1 MIWIDIVY
9 TIKQMIIYIMSAII
23 LNALTGSC
31 IFICFKFLE
40 KWLEKRGLIWT
51 SIRMLRFVILSFLVP
66 VVFILLLNVYD
77 DNTIFSPDRP
87 LDYIFGVLLI
97 IWIIGWIK
105 AFIHSMKIHKRLK
118 YLVNN
123 ACMCEKNVVM
133 VKDKWEKKLKIHVNV
148 TVKQTY
154 TIATPIICGI
164 IKPVILLP
172 VNDYSKEEL
181 DVIFAHELMHCKHK
195 DILWKQLCAF
205 SRIVFWWNPLI
216 QRFVYVVDSW
226 NESYCD
232 YAVTQVLKNKKQYF
246 TTVCRLGIQPFQ
258 KGTYLCAA
266 LYEDKNQLKT
276 RIYRIKAMQDT
287 NKKAA
292 AQISAV
298 MILLLVSFGS
308 VVLITQ
314 GYHRIYMSTIMMLG
328 DIQQEIYLKEGG
340 AETRD
345 IIMNL
350 KEYDHIRWNKKLPV
364 VKMKENIKKG
374 NYNAF
379 FQKLKSQ
386 NRMESN
392 WIYLKKGEIVIFN
405 LQDMQDETLNKRD
418 TDFISGIMDVNGR
431 ERYVMASSQILHD
444 FEIQKKGRYKFFIEN
459 RYKSKIKIFV
469 DFTWEK

>member
-1 MIWIDIVY
+1 M
-9 TIKQMIIYIMSAII
+9 

-31 IFICFKFLE
+31 VFICFKLLE
-40 KWLEKRGLIWT
+40 KLLEKRGLIKT
-51 SIRMLRFVILSFLVP
+51 SVRLLRFVILSFLIP
-66 VVFILLLNVYD
+66 IVFVSLIYAYD
-77 DNTIFSPDRP
+77 DNVTFAQDDP
-87 LDYIFGVLLI
+87 LPYVFGVLLL
-97 IWIIGWIK
+97 IWAVGWGK
-105 AFIHSMKIHKRLK
+105 ALIHSIQIHKRLK
-118 YLVNN
+118 YLINT
-123 ACMCEKNVVM
+123 ACMCEKEVVDT
-133 VKDKWEKKLKIHVNV
+133 KEIWRKKLKIRQKIE
-148 TVKQTY
+148 VKYSY
-154 TIATPIICGI
+154 TIATPIICRVL
-164 IKPVILLP
+164 KPVILLP
-172 VNDYSKEEL
+172 ARDYSREEL
-181 DVIFAHELMHCKHK
+181 DVIFVHELMHCKHK

-205 SRIVFWWNPLI
+205 TCIVFWWNPLI

-232 YAVTQVLKNKKQYF
+232 YAVTQVLKDKKQYF

-258 KGTYLCAA
+258 KGAYLCAA

-392 WIYLKKGEIVIFN
+392 WIYLKKGEIVSFN

-444 FEIQKKGRYKFFIEN
+444 FEIQKEGRYKFFIEN

>member
-1 MIWIDIVY
+1 M
-9 TIKQMIIYIMSAII
+9 
-23 LNALTGSC
+23 
-31 IFICFKFLE
+31 E
-40 KWLEKRGLIWT
+40 
-51 SIRMLRFVILSFLVP
+51 
-66 VVFILLLNVYD
+66 
-77 DNTIFSPDRP
+77 
-87 LDYIFGVLLI
+87 
-97 IWIIGWIK
+97 
-105 AFIHSMKIHKRLK
+105 
-118 YLVNN
+118 
-123 ACMCEKNVVM
+123 
-133 VKDKWEKKLKIHVNV
+133 
-148 TVKQTY
+148 
-154 TIATPIICGI
+154 
-164 IKPVILLP
+164 
-172 VNDYSKEEL
+172 
-181 DVIFAHELMHCKHK
+181 
-195 DILWKQLCAF
+195 
-205 SRIVFWWNPLI
+205 
-216 QRFVYVVDSW
+216 
-226 NESYCD
+226 
-232 YAVTQVLKNKKQYF
+232 AVTQVLKNKKQYF

-392 WIYLKKGEIVIFN
+392 WIYLKKGEIVSFN

-444 FEIQKKGRYKFFIEN
+444 FEIQKEGRYKFFIEN

>member
-1 MIWIDIVY
+1 
-9 TIKQMIIYIMSAII
+9 MIIYIMSAII

-51 SIRMLRFVILSFLVP
+51 SIRMLRFVILSFLIP
-66 VVFILLLNVYD
+66 IVFVSLIYAYDDNVIFAQDDPLPYVFGILLL
-77 DNTIFSPDRP
+77 
-87 LDYIFGVLLI
+87 
-97 IWIIGWIK
+97 IWAVGWGK
-105 AFIHSMKIHKRLK
+105 ALIHSIQIHKRLK
-118 YLVNN
+118 YLINT
-123 ACMCEKNVVM
+123 ACMCEKEVVDT
-133 VKDKWEKKLKIHVNV
+133 KEIWRKKLKIRQKIE
-148 TVKQTY
+148 VKYSY
-154 TIATPIICGI
+154 TIATPIICRVL
-164 IKPVILLP
+164 KPVILLP
-172 VNDYSKEEL
+172 ARDYSREEL
-181 DVIFAHELMHCKHK
+181 DVIFVHELMHCKHK

-205 SRIVFWWNPLI
+205 ARIVFWWNPLI

-232 YAVTQVLKNKKQYF
+232 YAVTQVLKDKKQYF

-258 KGTYLCAA
+258 KGAYLCAA

-292 AQISAV
+292 AQISVV

-392 WIYLKKGEIVIFN
+392 WIYLKKGEIVSFN

>member
-1 MIWIDIVY
+1 M
-9 TIKQMIIYIMSAII
+9 

-31 IFICFKFLE
+31 VFICFKLLE
-40 KWLEKRGLIWT
+40 KLLEKRGLIKM
-51 SIRMLRFVILSFLVP
+51 SVRLLRFVILSFLIP
-66 VVFILLLNVYD
+66 IVFVSLIYAYD
-77 DNTIFSPDRP
+77 DNVIFAQDDP
-87 LDYIFGVLLI
+87 LPYVFGVLLL
-97 IWIIGWIK
+97 IWAVGWGK
-105 AFIHSMKIHKRLK
+105 ALIHSIQIHKRLK
-118 YLVNN
+118 YLINT
-123 ACMCEKNVVM
+123 ACMCEKEVVDT
-133 VKDKWEKKLKIHVNV
+133 KEIWRKKLKIRQKIE
-148 TVKQTY
+148 VKYSY
-154 TIATPIICGI
+154 TIATPIICRVL
-164 IKPVILLP
+164 KPVILLP
-172 VNDYSKEEL
+172 ARDYSREEL
-181 DVIFAHELMHCKHK
+181 DVIFVHELMHCKHK

-205 SRIVFWWNPLI
+205 ARIVFWWNPLI

-232 YAVTQVLKNKKQYF
+232 YAVTQVLKDKKKYF

-258 KGTYLCAA
+258 KGAYLCAA

-392 WIYLKKGEIVIFN
+392 WIYLKKGEIVSFN

>member
-1 MIWIDIVY
+1 M
-9 TIKQMIIYIMSAII
+9 

-31 IFICFKFLE
+31 VFICFKLLE
-40 KWLEKRGLIWT
+40 KLLEKRGLIKT
-51 SIRMLRFVILSFLVP
+51 SVRLLRFVILSFLIP
-66 VVFILLLNVYD
+66 IVFVSLIYAYD
-77 DNTIFSPDRP
+77 DNVTFAQDDP
-87 LDYIFGVLLI
+87 LPYVFGVLLL
-97 IWIIGWIK
+97 IWAVGWGK
-105 AFIHSMKIHKRLK
+105 ALIHSIQIHKRLK
-118 YLVNN
+118 YLINT
-123 ACMCEKNVVM
+123 ACMCEKEVVDT
-133 VKDKWEKKLKIHVNV
+133 KEIWRKKLKIRQKIE
-148 TVKQTY
+148 VKYSY
-154 TIATPIICGI
+154 TIATPIICRVL
-164 IKPVILLP
+164 KPVILLP
-172 VNDYSKEEL
+172 ARDYSREEL
-181 DVIFAHELMHCKHK
+181 DVIFVHELMHCKHK

-205 SRIVFWWNPLI
+205 TCIVFWWNPLI

-232 YAVTQVLKNKKQYF
+232 YAVTQVLKDKKQYF

-392 WIYLKKGEIVIFN
+392 WIYLKKGEIVSFN

-444 FEIQKKGRYKFFIEN
+444 FEIQKEGRYKFFIEN

>member
-1 MIWIDIVY
+1 M
-9 TIKQMIIYIMSAII
+9 

-31 IFICFKFLE
+31 VFICFKLLE
-40 KWLEKRGLIWT
+40 KLLEKRGLIKT
-51 SIRMLRFVILSFLVP
+51 SVRLLRFVILSFLIP
-66 VVFILLLNVYD
+66 IVFVSLIYAYD
-77 DNTIFSPDRP
+77 DNVTFAQDDP
-87 LDYIFGVLLI
+87 LPYVFGVLLL
-97 IWIIGWIK
+97 IWAVGWGK
-105 AFIHSMKIHKRLK
+105 ALIHSIQIHKRLK
-118 YLVNN
+118 YLINT
-123 ACMCEKNVVM
+123 ACMCEKEVVDT
-133 VKDKWEKKLKIHVNV
+133 KEIWRKKLKIRQKIE
-148 TVKQTY
+148 VKYSY
-154 TIATPIICGI
+154 TIATPIICRVL
-164 IKPVILLP
+164 KPVILLP
-172 VNDYSKEEL
+172 ARDYSREEL
-181 DVIFAHELMHCKHK
+181 DVIFVHELMHCKHK

-205 SRIVFWWNPLI
+205 TCIVFWWNPLI

-392 WIYLKKGEIVIFN
+392 WIYLKKGEIVSFN

-444 FEIQKKGRYKFFIEN
+444 FEIQKEGRYKFFIEN

>member
-1 MIWIDIVY
+1 M
-9 TIKQMIIYIMSAII
+9 

-31 IFICFKFLE
+31 VFICFKLLE
-40 KWLEKRGLIWT
+40 KLLEKRGLIKM
-51 SIRMLRFVILSFLVP
+51 SVRLLRFVILSFLIP
-66 VVFILLLNVYD
+66 IVFVSLIYAYD
-77 DNTIFSPDRP
+77 DNVIFAQDDP
-87 LDYIFGVLLI
+87 LPYVFGVLLL
-97 IWIIGWIK
+97 IWAVGWGK
-105 AFIHSMKIHKRLK
+105 ALIHSIQIHKRLK
-118 YLVNN
+118 YLINT
-123 ACMCEKNVVM
+123 ACMCEKEVVDT
-133 VKDKWEKKLKIHVNV
+133 KEIWRKKLKIRQKIE
-148 TVKQTY
+148 VKYSY
-154 TIATPIICGI
+154 TIATPIICRVL
-164 IKPVILLP
+164 KPVILLP
-172 VNDYSKEEL
+172 ARDYSREEL
-181 DVIFAHELMHCKHK
+181 DVIFVHELMHRKHK

-205 SRIVFWWNPLI
+205 ARIVFWWNPLI

-232 YAVTQVLKNKKQYF
+232 YAVTQVLKDKKQYF

-258 KGTYLCAA
+258 KGAYLCAA

-292 AQISAV
+292 AQISVV

-392 WIYLKKGEIVIFN
+392 WIYLKKGEIVSFN

>member
-1 MIWIDIVY
+1 M
-9 TIKQMIIYIMSAII
+9 

-31 IFICFKFLE
+31 VFICFKLLE
-40 KWLEKRGLIWT
+40 KLLEKRGLIKM
-51 SIRMLRFVILSFLVP
+51 SVRLLRFVILSFLIP
-66 VVFILLLNVYD
+66 IVFVSLIYAYD
-77 DNTIFSPDRP
+77 DNVIFAQDDP
-87 LDYIFGVLLI
+87 LPYVFGISLLI
-97 IWIIGWIK
+97 WAVGWGK
-105 AFIHSMKIHKRLK
+105 ALIHSIQIHKRLK
-118 YLVNN
+118 YLINT
-123 ACMCEKNVVM
+123 ACMCEKEVVDT
-133 VKDKWEKKLKIHVNV
+133 KEIWRKKLKIRQKIE
-148 TVKQTY
+148 VKYSY
-154 TIATPIICGI
+154 TIATPIICRVL
-164 IKPVILLP
+164 KPVILLP
-172 VNDYSKEEL
+172 ARDYSREEL
-181 DVIFAHELMHCKHK
+181 DVIFVHELMHCKHK

-205 SRIVFWWNPLI
+205 ARIVFWWNPLI

-232 YAVTQVLKNKKQYF
+232 YAVTQVLKDKKQYF

-258 KGTYLCAA
+258 KGAYLCAA

-292 AQISAV
+292 AQISVV

-392 WIYLKKGEIVIFN
+392 WIYLKKGEIVSFN

>member
-1 MIWIDIVY
+1 M
-9 TIKQMIIYIMSAII
+9 

-31 IFICFKFLE
+31 VFICFKLLE
-40 KWLEKRGLIWT
+40 KLLEKRGLIKM
-51 SIRMLRFVILSFLVP
+51 SVRLLRFVILSFLIP
-66 VVFILLLNVYD
+66 IVFVSLIYAYD
-77 DNTIFSPDRP
+77 DNVTFAQDDP
-87 LDYIFGVLLI
+87 LPYVFGVLLL
-97 IWIIGWIK
+97 IWAVGWGK
-105 AFIHSMKIHKRLK
+105 ALIHSIQIHKRLK
-118 YLVNN
+118 YLINT
-123 ACMCEKNVVM
+123 ACMCEKEVVDT
-133 VKDKWEKKLKIHVNV
+133 KEIWRKKLKIRQKIE
-148 TVKQTY
+148 VKYSY
-154 TIATPIICGI
+154 TIATPIICRVL
-164 IKPVILLP
+164 KPVILLP
-172 VNDYSKEEL
+172 ARDYSREEL
-181 DVIFAHELMHCKHK
+181 DVIFVHELMHCKHK

-205 SRIVFWWNPLI
+205 ARIVFWWNPLI

-232 YAVTQVLKNKKQYF
+232 YAVTQVLKDKKKYF

-258 KGTYLCAA
+258 KGAYLCAA

-392 WIYLKKGEIVIFN
+392 WIYLKKGEIVSFN

>member
-1 MIWIDIVY
+1 M
-9 TIKQMIIYIMSAII
+9 

-31 IFICFKFLE
+31 VFICFKLLE
-40 KWLEKRGLIWT
+40 KLLEKRGLIKT
-51 SIRMLRFVILSFLVP
+51 SVRLLRFVILSFLIP
-66 VVFILLLNVYD
+66 IVFVSLIYAYD
-77 DNTIFSPDRP
+77 DNVTFAQDDP
-87 LDYIFGVLLI
+87 LPYVFGVLLL
-97 IWIIGWIK
+97 IWAVGWGK
-105 AFIHSMKIHKRLK
+105 ALIHSIQIHKRLK
-118 YLVNN
+118 YLINT
-123 ACMCEKNVVM
+123 ACMCEKEVVDT
-133 VKDKWEKKLKIHVNV
+133 KEIWRKKLKIRQKIE
-148 TVKQTY
+148 VKYSY
-154 TIATPIICGI
+154 TIATPIICKVL
-164 IKPVILLP
+164 KPVILLP
-172 VNDYSKEEL
+172 ARDYSREEL
-181 DVIFAHELMHCKHK
+181 DVIFVHELMHCKHK

-205 SRIVFWWNPLI
+205 ARIVFWWNPLI

-232 YAVTQVLKNKKQYF
+232 YAVTQVLKDKKQYF

-258 KGTYLCAA
+258 KGAYLCAA

-392 WIYLKKGEIVIFN
+392 WIYLKKGEIVSFN

-444 FEIQKKGRYKFFIEN
+444 FEIQKEGRYKFFIEN

>member
-1 MIWIDIVY
+1 MIWIDIMY
-9 TIKQMIIYIMSAII
+9 AIRQSIIYIMNLIM

-31 IFICFKFLE
+31 VFICFKLLE
-40 KWLEKRGLIWT
+40 KLLEKRGLIKM
-51 SIRMLRFVILSFLVP
+51 SVRLLRFVILSFLIP
-66 VVFILLLNVYD
+66 IVFVSLIYAYD
-77 DNTIFSPDRP
+77 DNVIFAQDDP
-87 LDYIFGVLLI
+87 LPYVFGVLLL
-97 IWIIGWIK
+97 IWAVGWGK
-105 AFIHSMKIHKRLK
+105 ALIHSIQIYKRLK
-118 YLVNN
+118 YLINT
-123 ACMCEKNVVM
+123 ACMCEKEVVDT
-133 VKDKWEKKLKIHVNV
+133 KEIWRKKLKIRQMIE
-148 TVKQTY
+148 VKYSY
-154 TIATPIICGI
+154 TIATPIICRVL
-164 IKPVILLP
+164 KPVILLP
-172 VNDYSKEEL
+172 ARDYSREEL
-181 DVIFAHELMHCKHK
+181 DVIFVHELMHRKHK

-205 SRIVFWWNPLI
+205 ARIVFWWNPLI

-232 YAVTQVLKNKKQYF
+232 YAVTQVLKDKKQYF

-258 KGTYLCAA
+258 KGAYLCAA

-292 AQISAV
+292 AQISVV

-392 WIYLKKGEIVIFN
+392 WIYLKKGEIVSFN

>member
-1 MIWIDIVY
+1 M
-9 TIKQMIIYIMSAII
+9 

-31 IFICFKFLE
+31 AFICFKLLE
-40 KWLEKRGLIWT
+40 KLLEKRGLIKM
-51 SIRMLRFVILSFLVP
+51 SVRLLRFVILSFLIP
-66 VVFILLLNVYD
+66 IVFVSLIYAYD
-77 DNTIFSPDRP
+77 DNVTFAQDDP
-87 LDYIFGVLLI
+87 LPYVFGVLLL
-97 IWIIGWIK
+97 IWAVGWGK
-105 AFIHSMKIHKRLK
+105 ALIHSIQIHKRLK
-118 YLVNN
+118 YLINT
-123 ACMCEKNVVM
+123 ACMCEKEVVDT
-133 VKDKWEKKLKIHVNV
+133 KEIWRKKLKIRQKIE
-148 TVKQTY
+148 VKYSY
-154 TIATPIICGI
+154 TIATPIICRVL
-164 IKPVILLP
+164 KPVILLP
-172 VNDYSKEEL
+172 ARDYSREEL
-181 DVIFAHELMHCKHK
+181 DVIFVHELMHCKHK

-205 SRIVFWWNPLI
+205 TCIVFWWNPLI

-232 YAVTQVLKNKKQYF
+232 YAVTQVLKDKKQYF

-258 KGTYLCAA
+258 KGAYLCAA

-276 RIYRIKAMQDT
+276 RIYRIKEMQDT

-392 WIYLKKGEIVIFN
+392 WIYLKKGEIVSFN

-444 FEIQKKGRYKFFIEN
+444 FEIQKEGRYKFFIEN

>member
-1 MIWIDIVY
+1 M
-9 TIKQMIIYIMSAII
+9 

-31 IFICFKFLE
+31 VFICFKLLE
-40 KWLEKRGLIWT
+40 KLLEKRGLIKT
-51 SIRMLRFVILSFLVP
+51 SVRLLRFVILSFLIP
-66 VVFILLLNVYD
+66 IVFVSLIYAYD
-77 DNTIFSPDRP
+77 DNVTFAQDDP
-87 LDYIFGVLLI
+87 LPYVFGVLLL
-97 IWIIGWIK
+97 IWAVGWGK
-105 AFIHSMKIHKRLK
+105 ALIHSIQIHKRLK
-118 YLVNN
+118 YLINT
-123 ACMCEKNVVM
+123 ACMCEKEVVDT
-133 VKDKWEKKLKIHVNV
+133 KEIWRKKLKIRQKIE
-148 TVKQTY
+148 VKYSY
-154 TIATPIICGI
+154 TIATPIICRVL
-164 IKPVILLP
+164 KPVILLP
-172 VNDYSKEEL
+172 ARDYSREEL
-181 DVIFAHELMHCKHK
+181 DVIFVHELMHCKHK

-205 SRIVFWWNPLI
+205 TCIVFWWNPLI

-392 WIYLKKGEIVIFN
+392 WIYLKKGEIVSFN

>member
-1 MIWIDIVY
+1 M
-9 TIKQMIIYIMSAII
+9 

-31 IFICFKFLE
+31 VFICFKLLE
-40 KWLEKRGLIWT
+40 KLLEKRGLIKT
-51 SIRMLRFVILSFLVP
+51 SVRLLRFVILSFLIP
-66 VVFILLLNVYD
+66 IVFVSLIYAYD
-77 DNTIFSPDRP
+77 DNVTFAQDDP
-87 LDYIFGVLLI
+87 LPYVFGVLLL
-97 IWIIGWIK
+97 IWAVGWGK
-105 AFIHSMKIHKRLK
+105 ALIHSIQIHKRLK
-118 YLVNN
+118 YLINT
-123 ACMCEKNVVM
+123 ACMCEKEVVDT
-133 VKDKWEKKLKIHVNV
+133 KEIWRKKLKIRQKIE
-148 TVKQTY
+148 VKYSY
-154 TIATPIICGI
+154 TIATPIICRVL
-164 IKPVILLP
+164 KPVILLP
-172 VNDYSKEEL
+172 ARDYSREEL
-181 DVIFAHELMHCKHK
+181 DVIFVHELMHCKHK

-205 SRIVFWWNPLI
+205 ARIVFWWNPLI

-392 WIYLKKGEIVIFN
+392 WIYLKKGEIVSFN

-444 FEIQKKGRYKFFIEN
+444 FEIQKEGRYKFFIEN

>member
-1 MIWIDIVY
+1 M
-9 TIKQMIIYIMSAII
+9 

-31 IFICFKFLE
+31 VFICFKLLE
-40 KWLEKRGLIWT
+40 KLLEKRGLIKM
-51 SIRMLRFVILSFLVP
+51 SVRLLRFVILSFLIP
-66 VVFILLLNVYD
+66 IVFVSLIYAYD
-77 DNTIFSPDRP
+77 DNVIFAQDDP
-87 LDYIFGVLLI
+87 LPYVFGVLLL
-97 IWIIGWIK
+97 IWAVGWGK
-105 AFIHSMKIHKRLK
+105 ALIHSIQIHKRLK
-118 YLVNN
+118 YLINT
-123 ACMCEKNVVM
+123 ACMCEKEVVDT
-133 VKDKWEKKLKIHVNV
+133 KEIWRKKLKIRQKIE
-148 TVKQTY
+148 VKYSY
-154 TIATPIICGI
+154 TIATPIICRVL
-164 IKPVILLP
+164 KPVILLP
-172 VNDYSKEEL
+172 ARDYSREEL
-181 DVIFAHELMHCKHK
+181 DVIFVHELMHCKHK

-205 SRIVFWWNPLI
+205 ARIVFWWNPLI

-232 YAVTQVLKNKKQYF
+232 YAVTQVLKDKKQYF

-258 KGTYLCAA
+258 KGAYLCAA

-392 WIYLKKGEIVIFN
+392 WIYLKKGEIVSFN

>member
-1 MIWIDIVY
+1 M
-9 TIKQMIIYIMSAII
+9 

-31 IFICFKFLE
+31 VFICFKLLE
-40 KWLEKRGLIWT
+40 KLLEKRGLIKT
-51 SIRMLRFVILSFLVP
+51 SVRLLRFVILSFLIP
-66 VVFILLLNVYD
+66 IVFVSLIYAYD
-77 DNTIFSPDRP
+77 DNVTFAQDDP
-87 LDYIFGVLLI
+87 LPYVFGVLLL
-97 IWIIGWIK
+97 IWAVGWGK
-105 AFIHSMKIHKRLK
+105 ALIHSIQIHKRLK
-118 YLVNN
+118 YLINT
-123 ACMCEKNVVM
+123 ACMCEKEVVDT
-133 VKDKWEKKLKIHVNV
+133 KEIWRKKLKIRQKIE
-148 TVKQTY
+148 VKYSY
-154 TIATPIICGI
+154 TIATPIICKVL
-164 IKPVILLP
+164 KPVILLP
-172 VNDYSKEEL
+172 ARDYSREEL
-181 DVIFAHELMHCKHK
+181 DVIFVHELMHCKHK

-205 SRIVFWWNPLI
+205 TCIVFWWNPLI

-379 FQKLKSQ
+379 FQKLKSK

-392 WIYLKKGEIVIFN
+392 WIYLKKGEIVSFN

-444 FEIQKKGRYKFFIEN
+444 FEIQKEGRYKFFIEN

>member
-1 MIWIDIVY
+1 M
-9 TIKQMIIYIMSAII
+9 

-31 IFICFKFLE
+31 VFICFKLLE
-40 KWLEKRGLIWT
+40 KLLEKRGLIKT
-51 SIRMLRFVILSFLVP
+51 SVRLLRFVILSFLIP
-66 VVFILLLNVYD
+66 IVFVSLIYAYD
-77 DNTIFSPDRP
+77 DNVTFAQDDP
-87 LDYIFGVLLI
+87 LPYVFGVLLL
-97 IWIIGWIK
+97 IWAVGWGK
-105 AFIHSMKIHKRLK
+105 ALIHSIQIHKRLK
-118 YLVNN
+118 YLINT
-123 ACMCEKNVVM
+123 ACMCEKEVVDT
-133 VKDKWEKKLKIHVNV
+133 KEIWRKKLKIRQKIE
-148 TVKQTY
+148 VKYSY
-154 TIATPIICGI
+154 TIATPIICRVL
-164 IKPVILLP
+164 KPVILLP
-172 VNDYSKEEL
+172 ARDYSREEL
-181 DVIFAHELMHCKHK
+181 DVIFVHELMHCKHK

-205 SRIVFWWNPLI
+205 TCIVFWWNPLI

-258 KGTYLCAA
+258 KGAYLCAA

-392 WIYLKKGEIVIFN
+392 WIYLKKGEIVSFN

-444 FEIQKKGRYKFFIEN
+444 FEIQKEGRYKFFIEN

>member
-1 MIWIDIVY
+1 M
-9 TIKQMIIYIMSAII
+9 

-31 IFICFKFLE
+31 VFICFKLLE
-40 KWLEKRGLIWT
+40 KLLEKRGLIKT
-51 SIRMLRFVILSFLVP
+51 SVRLLRFVILSFLIP
-66 VVFILLLNVYD
+66 IVFVSLIYAYDDNVIFAQDDPLPYVFGILLL
-77 DNTIFSPDRP
+77 
-87 LDYIFGVLLI
+87 
-97 IWIIGWIK
+97 IWAVGWGK
-105 AFIHSMKIHKRLK
+105 ALIHSIQIHKRLK
-118 YLVNN
+118 YLINT
-123 ACMCEKNVVM
+123 ACMCEKEVVDT
-133 VKDKWEKKLKIHVNV
+133 KEIWRKKLKIRQKIE
-148 TVKQTY
+148 VKYSY
-154 TIATPIICGI
+154 TIATPIICRVL
-164 IKPVILLP
+164 KPVILLP
-172 VNDYSKEEL
+172 ARDYSREEL
-181 DVIFAHELMHCKHK
+181 DVIFVHELMHCKHK

-205 SRIVFWWNPLI
+205 ARIVFWWNPLI

-232 YAVTQVLKNKKQYF
+232 YAVTQVLKDKKQYF

-258 KGTYLCAA
+258 KGAYLCAA

-292 AQISAV
+292 AQISVV

-392 WIYLKKGEIVIFN
+392 WIYLKKGEIVSFN

>member
-1 MIWIDIVY
+1 MGSRMG
-9 TIKQMIIYIMSAII
+9 K
-23 LNALTGSC
+23 AL
-31 IFICFKFLE
+31 
-40 KWLEKRGLIWT
+40 
-51 SIRMLRFVILSFLVP
+51 
-66 VVFILLLNVYD
+66 
-77 DNTIFSPDRP
+77 
-87 LDYIFGVLLI
+87 
-97 IWIIGWIK
+97 
-105 AFIHSMKIHKRLK
+105 IHSIQIHKRLK
-118 YLVNN
+118 YLINT
-123 ACMCEKNVVM
+123 ACMCEKEVVDT
-133 VKDKWEKKLKIHVNV
+133 KEIWRKKLKIRQKIE
-148 TVKQTY
+148 VKYSY
-154 TIATPIICGI
+154 TIATPIICRVL
-164 IKPVILLP
+164 KPVILLP
-172 VNDYSKEEL
+172 ARDYSREEL
-181 DVIFAHELMHCKHK
+181 DVIFVHELMHCKHK

-205 SRIVFWWNPLI
+205 ARIVFWWNPLI

-232 YAVTQVLKNKKQYF
+232 YAVTQILKDKKQYF

-258 KGTYLCAA
+258 KGAYLCAA

-292 AQISAV
+292 AQISVV

-392 WIYLKKGEIVIFN
+392 WIYLKKGEIVSFN

>member
-1 MIWIDIVY
+1 M
-9 TIKQMIIYIMSAII
+9 

-31 IFICFKFLE
+31 AFICFKLLE
-40 KWLEKRGLIWT
+40 KLLEKRGLIKT
-51 SIRMLRFVILSFLVP
+51 SVRLLRFVILSFLIP
-66 VVFILLLNVYD
+66 IVFVSLIYAYD
-77 DNTIFSPDRP
+77 DNVTFAQDDP
-87 LDYIFGVLLI
+87 LPYVFGVLLL
-97 IWIIGWIK
+97 IWAVGWGK
-105 AFIHSMKIHKRLK
+105 ALIHSIQIHKRLK
-118 YLVNN
+118 YLINT
-123 ACMCEKNVVM
+123 ACMCEKEVVDT
-133 VKDKWEKKLKIHVNV
+133 KEIWRKKLKIRQKIE
-148 TVKQTY
+148 VKYSY
-154 TIATPIICGI
+154 TIATPIICRVL
-164 IKPVILLP
+164 KPVILLP
-172 VNDYSKEEL
+172 ARDYSREEL
-181 DVIFAHELMHCKHK
+181 DVIFVHELMHCKHK

-205 SRIVFWWNPLI
+205 TCIVFWWNPLI

-232 YAVTQVLKNKKQYF
+232 YAVTQVLKDKKQYF

-258 KGTYLCAA
+258 KGAYLCAA

-276 RIYRIKAMQDT
+276 RIYRIKEMQDT

-392 WIYLKKGEIVIFN
+392 WIYLKKGEIVSFN

-444 FEIQKKGRYKFFIEN
+444 FEVQKEGRYKFFIEN

>member
-1 MIWIDIVY
+1 M
-9 TIKQMIIYIMSAII
+9 

-31 IFICFKFLE
+31 VFICFKLLE
-40 KWLEKRGLIWT
+40 KLLEKRGLIKT
-51 SIRMLRFVILSFLVP
+51 SVRLLRFVILSFLIP
-66 VVFILLLNVYD
+66 IVFVSLIYAYD
-77 DNTIFSPDRP
+77 DNVTFAQDDP
-87 LDYIFGVLLI
+87 LPYVFGVLLL
-97 IWIIGWIK
+97 IWAVGWGK
-105 AFIHSMKIHKRLK
+105 TLIHSIQIHKRLK
-118 YLVNN
+118 YLINT
-123 ACMCEKNVVM
+123 ACMCEKEVVDT
-133 VKDKWEKKLKIHVNV
+133 KEIWRKKLKIRQKIE
-148 TVKQTY
+148 VKYSY
-154 TIATPIICGI
+154 TIATPIICRVL
-164 IKPVILLP
+164 KPVILLP
-172 VNDYSKEEL
+172 ARDYSREEL
-181 DVIFAHELMHCKHK
+181 DVIFVHELMHCKHK

-205 SRIVFWWNPLI
+205 TCIVFWWNPLI

-258 KGTYLCAA
+258 KGAYLCAA

-392 WIYLKKGEIVIFN
+392 WIYLKKGEIVSFN

-444 FEIQKKGRYKFFIEN
+444 FEIQKEGRYKFFIEN

>member
-1 MIWIDIVY
+1 M
-9 TIKQMIIYIMSAII
+9 

-31 IFICFKFLE
+31 VFICFKLLE
-40 KWLEKRGLIWT
+40 KLLEKRGLIKT
-51 SIRMLRFVILSFLVP
+51 SVRLLRFVILSFLIP
-66 VVFILLLNVYD
+66 IVFVSLIYAYD
-77 DNTIFSPDRP
+77 DNVTFAQDDP
-87 LDYIFGVLLI
+87 LPYVFGVLLL
-97 IWIIGWIK
+97 IWAVGWGK
-105 AFIHSMKIHKRLK
+105 ALIHSIQIHKRLK
-118 YLVNN
+118 YLINT
-123 ACMCEKNVVM
+123 ACMCEKEVVDT
-133 VKDKWEKKLKIHVNV
+133 KEIWRKKLKIRQKIE
-148 TVKQTY
+148 VKYSY
-154 TIATPIICGI
+154 TIATPIICRVL
-164 IKPVILLP
+164 KPVILLP
-172 VNDYSKEEL
+172 ARDYSREEL
-181 DVIFAHELMHCKHK
+181 DVIFVHELMHCKHK

-205 SRIVFWWNPLI
+205 ARIVFWWNPLI

-232 YAVTQVLKNKKQYF
+232 YAVTQVLKDKKKYF

-258 KGTYLCAA
+258 KGAYLCAA

-392 WIYLKKGEIVIFN
+392 WIYLKKGEIVSFN

-444 FEIQKKGRYKFFIEN
+444 FEIQKEGRYKFFIEN

>member
-1 MIWIDIVY
+1 M
-9 TIKQMIIYIMSAII
+9 

-31 IFICFKFLE
+31 VFICFKLLE
-40 KWLEKRGLIWT
+40 KLLEKRGLIKM
-51 SIRMLRFVILSFLVP
+51 SVRLLRFVILSFLIP
-66 VVFILLLNVYD
+66 IVFVSLIYAYDDNVIFAQDDPLPYVFGILLL
-77 DNTIFSPDRP
+77 
-87 LDYIFGVLLI
+87 
-97 IWIIGWIK
+97 IWAVGWGK
-105 AFIHSMKIHKRLK
+105 ALIHSIQIHKRLK
-118 YLVNN
+118 YLINT
-123 ACMCEKNVVM
+123 ACMCEKEVVDT
-133 VKDKWEKKLKIHVNV
+133 KEIWRKKLKIRQKIE
-148 TVKQTY
+148 VKYSY
-154 TIATPIICGI
+154 TIATPIICRVM
-164 IKPVILLP
+164 KPVILLP
-172 VNDYSKEEL
+172 ARDYSREEL
-181 DVIFAHELMHCKHK
+181 DVIFVHELMHCKHK

-205 SRIVFWWNPLI
+205 ARIVFWWNPLI

-232 YAVTQVLKNKKQYF
+232 YAVTQVLKDKKQYF

-258 KGTYLCAA
+258 KGAYLCAA

-292 AQISAV
+292 AQISVV

-392 WIYLKKGEIVIFN
+392 WIYLKKGEIVSFN

>member
-1 MIWIDIVY
+1 M
-9 TIKQMIIYIMSAII
+9 

-31 IFICFKFLE
+31 VFICFKLLE
-40 KWLEKRGLIWT
+40 KLLEKRGLIKM
-51 SIRMLRFVILSFLVP
+51 SVRLLRFVILSFLIP
-66 VVFILLLNVYD
+66 IVFVSLIYAYDDNVIFAQDDPLPYVFGILLL
-77 DNTIFSPDRP
+77 
-87 LDYIFGVLLI
+87 
-97 IWIIGWIK
+97 IWAVGWGK
-105 AFIHSMKIHKRLK
+105 ALIHSIQIHKRLK
-118 YLVNN
+118 YLINT
-123 ACMCEKNVVM
+123 ACMCEKEVVDT
-133 VKDKWEKKLKIHVNV
+133 KEIWRKKLKIRQKIE
-148 TVKQTY
+148 VKYSY
-154 TIATPIICGI
+154 TIATPIICRAL
-164 IKPVILLP
+164 KPVILLP
-172 VNDYSKEEL
+172 ARDYSREEL
-181 DVIFAHELMHCKHK
+181 DVIFVHELMHCKHK

-205 SRIVFWWNPLI
+205 ARIVFWWNPLI

-232 YAVTQVLKNKKQYF
+232 YAVTQVLKDKKQYF

-258 KGTYLCAA
+258 KGAYLCAA

-287 NKKAA
+287 NKKSA
-292 AQISAV
+292 AQISVV

-392 WIYLKKGEIVIFN
+392 WIYLKKGEIVSFN

>member
-1 MIWIDIVY
+1 M
-9 TIKQMIIYIMSAII
+9 

-31 IFICFKFLE
+31 VFICFKLLE
-40 KWLEKRGLIWT
+40 KLLEKRGLIKM
-51 SIRMLRFVILSFLVP
+51 SVRLLRFVILSFLIP
-66 VVFILLLNVYD
+66 IVFVSLIYAYD
-77 DNTIFSPDRP
+77 DNVTFAQDDP
-87 LDYIFGVLLI
+87 LPYVFGVLLL
-97 IWIIGWIK
+97 IWAVGWGK
-105 AFIHSMKIHKRLK
+105 ALIHSIQIHKRLK
-118 YLVNN
+118 YLINT
-123 ACMCEKNVVM
+123 ACMCEKEVVDT
-133 VKDKWEKKLKIHVNV
+133 KEIWRKKLKIRQKIE
-148 TVKQTY
+148 VKYSY
-154 TIATPIICGI
+154 TIATPIICRVL
-164 IKPVILLP
+164 KPVILLP
-172 VNDYSKEEL
+172 ARDYSREEL
-181 DVIFAHELMHCKHK
+181 DVIFVHELMHCKHK

-205 SRIVFWWNPLI
+205 TCIVFWWNPLI

-232 YAVTQVLKNKKQYF
+232 YAVTQVLKDKKQYF

-258 KGTYLCAA
+258 KGAYLCAA

-292 AQISAV
+292 AQISVV

-392 WIYLKKGEIVIFN
+392 WIYLKKGEIVSFN

-444 FEIQKKGRYKFFIEN
+444 FEIQKEGRYKFFIEN

>member
-1 MIWIDIVY
+1 
-9 TIKQMIIYIMSAII
+9 MSVR
-23 LNALTGSC
+23 L
-31 IFICFKFLE
+31 
-40 KWLEKRGLIWT
+40 
-51 SIRMLRFVILSFLVP
+51 LRFVILSFLIP
-66 VVFILLLNVYD
+66 IVFVSLIYAYDDNVIFAQDDPLPYVFGILLL
-77 DNTIFSPDRP
+77 
-87 LDYIFGVLLI
+87 
-97 IWIIGWIK
+97 IWAVGWGK
-105 AFIHSMKIHKRLK
+105 ALIHSIQIHKRLK
-118 YLVNN
+118 YLINT
-123 ACMCEKNVVM
+123 ACMCEKEVVDT
-133 VKDKWEKKLKIHVNV
+133 KEIWRKKLKIRQKIE
-148 TVKQTY
+148 VKYSY
-154 TIATPIICGI
+154 TIATPIICRVL
-164 IKPVILLP
+164 KPVILLP
-172 VNDYSKEEL
+172 ARDYSREEL
-181 DVIFAHELMHCKHK
+181 DVIFVHELMHCKHK

-205 SRIVFWWNPLI
+205 ARIVFWWNPLI

-232 YAVTQVLKNKKQYF
+232 YAVTQVLKDKKQYF

-258 KGTYLCAA
+258 KGAYLCAA

-292 AQISAV
+292 AQISVV

-392 WIYLKKGEIVIFN
+392 WIYLKKGEIVSFN

>member
-1 MIWIDIVY
+1 M
-9 TIKQMIIYIMSAII
+9 

-31 IFICFKFLE
+31 VFICFKLLE
-40 KWLEKRGLIWT
+40 KLLEKRGLIKM
-51 SIRMLRFVILSFLVP
+51 SVRLLRFVILSFLIP
-66 VVFILLLNVYD
+66 IVFVSLIYAYDDNVIFAQDDPLPYVFGILLL
-77 DNTIFSPDRP
+77 
-87 LDYIFGVLLI
+87 
-97 IWIIGWIK
+97 IWAVGWGK
-105 AFIHSMKIHKRLK
+105 ALIHSIQIHKRLK
-118 YLVNN
+118 YLINT
-123 ACMCEKNVVM
+123 ACMCEKEVVDT
-133 VKDKWEKKLKIHVNV
+133 KEIWRKKLKIRQKIE
-148 TVKQTY
+148 VKYSY
-154 TIATPIICGI
+154 TIATPIICRAL
-164 IKPVILLP
+164 KPVILLP
-172 VNDYSKEEL
+172 ARDYSREEL
-181 DVIFAHELMHCKHK
+181 DVIFVHELMHCKHK

-205 SRIVFWWNPLI
+205 ARIVFWWNPLI

-232 YAVTQVLKNKKQYF
+232 YAVTQVLKDKKQYF

-258 KGTYLCAA
+258 KGAYLCAA

-292 AQISAV
+292 AQISVV

-374 NYNAF
+374 KYNAF

-392 WIYLKKGEIVIFN
+392 WIYLKKGEIVSFN

>member
-1 MIWIDIVY
+1 M
-9 TIKQMIIYIMSAII
+9 

-31 IFICFKFLE
+31 VFICFKLLE
-40 KWLEKRGLIWT
+40 KLLEKRGLIKM
-51 SIRMLRFVILSFLVP
+51 SVRLLRFVILSFLIP
-66 VVFILLLNVYD
+66 IVFVSLIYAYDDNVIFAQDDPLPYVFGILLL
-77 DNTIFSPDRP
+77 
-87 LDYIFGVLLI
+87 
-97 IWIIGWIK
+97 IWAVGWGK
-105 AFIHSMKIHKRLK
+105 ALIHSIQIHKRLK
-118 YLVNN
+118 YLINT
-123 ACMCEKNVVM
+123 ACMCEKEVVDT
-133 VKDKWEKKLKIHVNV
+133 KEIWRKKLKIRQKIE
-148 TVKQTY
+148 VKYSY
-154 TIATPIICGI
+154 TIATPIICRAL
-164 IKPVILLP
+164 KPVILLP
-172 VNDYSKEEL
+172 ARDYSREEL
-181 DVIFAHELMHCKHK
+181 DVIFVHELMHCKHK

-205 SRIVFWWNPLI
+205 ARIVFWWNPLI

-232 YAVTQVLKNKKQYF
+232 YAVTQVLKDKKQYF

-258 KGTYLCAA
+258 KGAYLCAA

-292 AQISAV
+292 AQISVV

-392 WIYLKKGEIVIFN
+392 WIYLKKGEIVSFN

>member
-1 MIWIDIVY
+1 M
-9 TIKQMIIYIMSAII
+9 

-31 IFICFKFLE
+31 VFICFKLLE
-40 KWLEKRGLIWT
+40 KLLEKRGLIKT
-51 SIRMLRFVILSFLVP
+51 SVRLLRFVILSFLIP
-66 VVFILLLNVYD
+66 IVFVSLIYAYD
-77 DNTIFSPDRP
+77 DNVTFAQDDP
-87 LDYIFGVLLI
+87 LPYVFGVLLL
-97 IWIIGWIK
+97 IWAVGWGK
-105 AFIHSMKIHKRLK
+105 ALIHSIQIHKRLK
-118 YLVNN
+118 YLINT
-123 ACMCEKNVVM
+123 ACMCEKEVVDT
-133 VKDKWEKKLKIHVNV
+133 KEIWRKKLKIRQKIE
-148 TVKQTY
+148 VKYSY
-154 TIATPIICGI
+154 TIATPIICRVL
-164 IKPVILLP
+164 KPVILLP
-172 VNDYSKEEL
+172 ARDYSREEL
-181 DVIFAHELMHCKHK
+181 DVIFVHELMHCKHK

-205 SRIVFWWNPLI
+205 TCIVFWWNPLI

-232 YAVTQVLKNKKQYF
+232 YAVTQVLKDKKQYF

-258 KGTYLCAA
+258 KGAYLCAA

-392 WIYLKKGEIVIFN
+392 WIYLKKGEIVSFN

>member
-1 MIWIDIVY
+1 M
-9 TIKQMIIYIMSAII
+9 

-31 IFICFKFLE
+31 VFICFKLLE
-40 KWLEKRGLIWT
+40 KLLEKRGLIKM
-51 SIRMLRFVILSFLVP
+51 SVRLLRFVILSFLIP
-66 VVFILLLNVYD
+66 IVFVSLIYAYD
-77 DNTIFSPDRP
+77 DNVIFAQDDP
-87 LDYIFGVLLI
+87 LPYVFGVLLL
-97 IWIIGWIK
+97 IWAVGWGK
-105 AFIHSMKIHKRLK
+105 ALIHSIQIHKRLK
-118 YLVNN
+118 YLINT
-123 ACMCEKNVVM
+123 ACMCEKEVVDT
-133 VKDKWEKKLKIHVNV
+133 KEIWRKKLKIRQMIE
-148 TVKQTY
+148 VKYSY
-154 TIATPIICGI
+154 TIATPIICRVL
-164 IKPVILLP
+164 KPVILLP
-172 VNDYSKEEL
+172 ARDYSREEL
-181 DVIFAHELMHCKHK
+181 DVIFVHELMHRKHK

-205 SRIVFWWNPLI
+205 ARIVFWWNPLI

-232 YAVTQVLKNKKQYF
+232 YAVTQVLKDKKQYF

-258 KGTYLCAA
+258 KGAYLCAA

-292 AQISAV
+292 AQISVV

-392 WIYLKKGEIVIFN
+392 WIYLKKGEIVSFN

>member
-1 MIWIDIVY
+1 M
-9 TIKQMIIYIMSAII
+9 

-31 IFICFKFLE
+31 VFICFKLLE
-40 KWLEKRGLIWT
+40 KLLEKRGLIKM
-51 SIRMLRFVILSFLVP
+51 SVRLLRFVILSFLIP
-66 VVFILLLNVYD
+66 IVFVSLIYAYD
-77 DNTIFSPDRP
+77 DNVIFAQDDP
-87 LDYIFGVLLI
+87 LPYVFGVLLL
-97 IWIIGWIK
+97 IWAVGWGK
-105 AFIHSMKIHKRLK
+105 ALIHSIQIHKRLK
-118 YLVNN
+118 YLINT
-123 ACMCEKNVVM
+123 ACMCEKEVVDT
-133 VKDKWEKKLKIHVNV
+133 KEIWRKKLKIRQKIE
-148 TVKQTY
+148 VKYSY
-154 TIATPIICGI
+154 TIATPIICRVL
-164 IKPVILLP
+164 KPVILLP
-172 VNDYSKEEL
+172 ARDYSREEL
-181 DVIFAHELMHCKHK
+181 DVIFVHELMHCKHK

-205 SRIVFWWNPLI
+205 ARIVFWWNPLI

-232 YAVTQVLKNKKQYF
+232 YAVTQVLKDKKQYF

-258 KGTYLCAA
+258 KGAYLCAA

-292 AQISAV
+292 AQISVV

-392 WIYLKKGEIVIFN
+392 WIYLKKGEIVSFN

>member
-258 KGTYLCAA
+258 KGAYLCAA

>member
-1 MIWIDIVY
+1 M
-9 TIKQMIIYIMSAII
+9 

-31 IFICFKFLE
+31 VFICFKLLE
-40 KWLEKRGLIWT
+40 KLLEKRGLIKT
-51 SIRMLRFVILSFLVP
+51 SVRLLRFVILSFLIP
-66 VVFILLLNVYD
+66 IVFVSLIYAYD
-77 DNTIFSPDRP
+77 DNVTFAQDDP
-87 LDYIFGVLLI
+87 LPYVFGVLLL
-97 IWIIGWIK
+97 IWAVGWGK
-105 AFIHSMKIHKRLK
+105 ALIHSIQIHKRLK
-118 YLVNN
+118 YLINT
-123 ACMCEKNVVM
+123 ACMCEKEVVDT
-133 VKDKWEKKLKIHVNV
+133 KEIWRKKLKIRQKIE
-148 TVKQTY
+148 VKYSY
-154 TIATPIICGI
+154 TIATPIICRVL
-164 IKPVILLP
+164 KPVILLP
-172 VNDYSKEEL
+172 ARDYSREEL
-181 DVIFAHELMHCKHK
+181 DVIFVHELMHCKHK

-205 SRIVFWWNPLI
+205 ARIVFWWNLLI

-258 KGTYLCAA
+258 KGAYLCAA

-392 WIYLKKGEIVIFN
+392 WIYLKKGEIVSFN

-444 FEIQKKGRYKFFIEN
+444 FEIQKEGRYKFFIEN